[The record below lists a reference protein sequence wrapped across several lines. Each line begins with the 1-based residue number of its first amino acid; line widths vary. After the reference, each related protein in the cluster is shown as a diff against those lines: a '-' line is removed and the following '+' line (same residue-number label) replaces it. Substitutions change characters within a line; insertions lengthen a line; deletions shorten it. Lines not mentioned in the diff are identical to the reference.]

1 MALRIACTLVTITT
15 CLGSFFGPHPHLGS
29 RRDHPGVALRSPAM
43 SADTLTAFDEWL
55 EERDLLATAK
65 VSAARVEG
73 FGVCLTAKEALL
85 PGDAVLAVPRRLHIT
100 AKRAEG
106 TELGEALE
114 TLKITDESVVLAM
127 VLLEQMAL
135 GKDSEWARYLEL
147 LPSADE
153 LALPL
158 LWPDAERA
166 VLLEGSHLLGCVD
179 ALLADLRQQWAVIE
193 AGLVQPNPDH
203 FPALV
208 YRFEGFAWATA
219 IVLSRALPFAD
230 SLALIPFLD
239 LANHNSGSINACSI
253 RVSGDA
259 TDGGAAQSEEWEL
272 DDLSG
277 ESAAV
282 LHPLPC
288 YTRLPCY
295 THRTMQRTPNHATH
309 PYHAAHPH
317 CAAPLHLPP
326 PPYQV
331 LTMGSAHAAGEQVFI
346 DYAGEGNWRSSW
358 EMLYT
363 YGFVPGLLPQEWLEA
378 GGRPLLLDGVQRD
391 DPLHEQKVAA
401 LVALGAEEGG
411 AYEMW
416 IDVKADPKEVPDA
429 MAPLLRLAH
438 LGRESAG
445 EAAAAE
451 GGEAAAGEA
460 AAGEAAT
467 SELVDAAWSEL
478 VGAASPSEL
487 VGKMA
492 KWQAPPDEVWRAVQQ
507 RLSAA
512 NERAVAS
519 QLVGE
524 CEAALAMLPSSEK
537 IAERLASSESRAA
550 LAGRVL
556 AGERHALEGCRA
568 HWQKVRSEAA

>member
-193 AGLVQPNPDH
+193 AGLVQPNPEH

-277 ESAAV
+277 ESAA
-282 LHPLPC
+282 
-288 YTRLPCY
+288 
-295 THRTMQRTPNHATH
+295 
-309 PYHAAHPH
+309 
-317 CAAPLHLPP
+317 
-326 PPYQV
+326 V

-438 LGRESAG
+438 LGRESVG

>member
-1 MALRIACTLVTITT
+1 
-15 CLGSFFGPHPHLGS
+15 
-29 RRDHPGVALRSPAM
+29 
-43 SADTLTAFDEWL
+43 
-55 EERDLLATAK
+55 
-65 VSAARVEG
+65 
-73 FGVCLTAKEALL
+73 
-85 PGDAVLAVPRRLHIT
+85 
-100 AKRAEG
+100 
-106 TELGEALE
+106 
-114 TLKITDESVVLAM
+114 
-127 VLLEQMAL
+127 
-135 GKDSEWARYLEL
+135 
-147 LPSADE
+147 
-153 LALPL
+153 
-158 LWPDAERA
+158 
-166 VLLEGSHLLGCVD
+166 
-179 ALLADLRQQWAVIE
+179 
-193 AGLVQPNPDH
+193 
-203 FPALV
+203 
-208 YRFEGFAWATA
+208 
-219 IVLSRALPFAD
+219 
-230 SLALIPFLD
+230 
-239 LANHNSGSINACSI
+239 
-253 RVSGDA
+253 
-259 TDGGAAQSEEWEL
+259 
-272 DDLSG
+272 
-277 ESAAV
+277 
-282 LHPLPC
+282 
-288 YTRLPCY
+288 
-295 THRTMQRTPNHATH
+295 
-309 PYHAAHPH
+309 
-317 CAAPLHLPP
+317 
-326 PPYQV
+326 
-331 LTMGSAHAAGEQVFI
+331 MGSAHAAGEQVFI

-460 AAGEAAT
+460 AT

-568 HWQKVRSEAA
+568 HWQKVQSEAA